1 MKPGVPIFSS
11 ETYPGWLTHWGEPWA
26 RVANE
31 SIGKDVKFLL
41 ENKKSFNLY
50 LFHGGT
56 SFDFTAG
63 ANADRL
69 AVSSNGIACSFMPDI
84 TSYDYDCPVTEQG
97 RPTSKYTALR
107 ELIAGNLPQAVALP
121 AVPALIPVRAIPEI
135 KLTRW
140 TTLWENLPKPVTLA
154 QPKPFEM
161 LGQTHG
167 LMLYRTKLIGR
178 KSGMLVLRELND
190 YGLVFLDG
198 KFIGTVDRRLGQNSI
213 QLPRTDAPLPALE
226 ILVEAMGHI
235 NFGEFLIDRKG
246 ITDRATLNG
255 MTLMNWE
262 VFGFP
267 LDERWVTSLHS
278 SPAAADRPGGFF
290 KGNFELDEVAD
301 TFLDLSNYQ
310 KGYVWLN
317 GHNLGRYWN
326 IGPQQRLYCP
336 ASWLKRGTNEIIVL
350 DLHQSEPRPIA
361 GKEKLTD

>member
-1 MKPGVPIFSS
+1 
-11 ETYPGWLTHWGEPWA
+11 
-26 RVANE
+26 
-31 SIGKDVKFLL
+31 
-41 ENKKSFNLY
+41 
-50 LFHGGT
+50 
-56 SFDFTAG
+56 
-63 ANADRL
+63 
-69 AVSSNGIACSFMPDI
+69 MPDI

-97 RPTSKYTALR
+97 RPASKYTALR
-107 ELIAGNLPQAVALP
+107 ELIARKVPQAVALP

-140 TTLWENLPKPVTLA
+140 RRTLGENLQKPVTLA

-161 LGQTHG
+161 LGQTTS
-167 LMLYRTKLIGR
+167 LMLYQQQLAETTRCNAGHAPE
-178 KSGMLVLRELND
+178 ELND
-190 YGLVFLDG
+190 YGLVFLRMENSLRH
-198 KFIGTVDRRLGQNSI
+198 RRRHRLQQTPSNCREPTPSACTRNPGRSDEDI
-213 QLPRTDAPLPALE
+213 E
-226 ILVEAMGHI
+226 IRKTM
-235 NFGEFLIDRKG
+235 IDRKG

-317 GHNLGRYWN
+317 GHNLGRYYWN
-326 IGPQQRLYCP
+326 IGPQQRLSCP

-350 DLHQSEPRPIA
+350 DFASVRTTRPIA
-361 GKEKLTD
+361 RQGKATD